1 MPVTAYQQKKGSSVG
16 AEGAA
21 KKNAARERWEKSEG
35 QIWQNRRTRIGAE
48 GEEDGLLEP
57 TEPKRPGARGPRQL
71 TRKGKA
77 GAAQRWVPGLTA
89 CTVRPPKEKKK
100 RTAEQERIQEIR
112 RVHARRYAKAR
123 SEARRL
129 RREEEKRLTPADKK
143 RIEDEKLSR
152 KKASAVER
160 TKRYKA
166 RLAARARGEEVADLP
181 VGRRPK
187 GVGGPASAPVVA
199 AGTRP
204 VGRAGSS

>member
-1 MPVTAYQQKKGSSVG
+1 M
-16 AEGAA
+16 
-21 KKNAARERWEKSEG
+21 
-35 QIWQNRRTRIGAE
+35 
-48 GEEDGLLEP
+48 
-57 TEPKRPGARGPRQL
+57 
-71 TRKGKA
+71 
-77 GAAQRWVPGLTA
+77 PGLTA
-89 CTVRPPKEKKK
+89 FTVRPPKEKKK

-129 RREEEKRLTPADKK
+129 RREEEEKRLTPADKK

-187 GVGGPASAPVVA
+187 GVGGAASAPVVA